1 MGTRN
6 RERRKVKRKGEKQRQ
21 QRAAQAQGS
30 HPPFDAY
37 RHPQQAEAAESLVG
51 AAVLARQRG
60 DVLQSQRCQR
70 ALTEGLDGPGGRRV
84 VDLALLGCLQR
95 WLALGWRHGWQP
107 ADVVRLAR
115 RTHGARHS
123 RMTVDLVAAQLRQYA
138 AATVDELWHAQ
149 LRAMEAEVWWP
160 RDDQY
165 LHLWGEREGTDRA
178 EVVEC
183 AVELL
188 VMLDRLPPLPMLC
201 PPPGSAGRGGAG
213 GPRAASWA
221 GDQRMLDRVRAL
233 LAKAESTGFPE
244 EAEAFTAKAQELMA
258 RHSIDHALLAAST
271 AAAEEPAGRRIGI
284 DNPYEAPKALLLDAV
299 ASANACRAVWSKDF
313 GFATV
318 MGYPTDLDAVEL
330 LYTSLLVQ
338 ATTAIVHAGTRRDR
352 YGRSSTRSFRQSFLT
367 AYAQRIGER
376 LRGATENVS
385 REARRQPGAAAN
397 LLPVLA
403 ARDDA
408 VRGAFET
415 MFPALSTRTVAVSNL
430 EGWASG
436 RASADRAS
444 LGPSQALPGTG

>member
-6 RERRKVKRKGEKQRQ
+6 RERRKVKRMGEKQRQ
-21 QRAAQAQGS
+21 QRAAQAQGD
-30 HPPFDAY
+30 HPLGDAY
-37 RHPQQAEAAESLVG
+37 RHPLPTEVAELLVG
-51 AAVLARQRG
+51 ATVLARQRG
-60 DVLQSQRCQR
+60 DVLESQRCLR
-70 ALTEGLDGPGGRRV
+70 GLVDGLDGPGGRRV
-84 VDLALLGCLQR
+84 IDLALAGGVQRCLGLC
-95 WLALGWRHGWQP
+95 WRHGWQP

-115 RTHGARHS
+115 RQHGARHA
-123 RMTVDLVAAQLRQYA
+123 RMAVDMVAAQLRQYA
-138 AATVDELWHAQ
+138 AATVDELWHGQ
-149 LRAMEAEVWWP
+149 LREMAAEVWWP

-165 LHLWGEREGTDRA
+165 LHLWAEREGADRA
-178 EVVEC
+178 EAIEC
-183 AVELL
+183 AVDLL
-188 VMLDRLPPLPMLC
+188 AMLDRLSPLPMLC
-201 PPPGSAGRGGAG
+201 PPPGSASRGGTGGRQAAG
-213 GPRAASWA
+213 WT

-258 RHSIDHALLAAST
+258 RYSIDHALLAAST
-271 AAAEEPAGRRIGI
+271 EATDPPAGRRIGI

-385 REARRQPGAAAN
+385 REARRQPGATN

-408 VRGAFET
+408 VREAT
-415 MFPALSTRTVAVSNL
+415 DAMFPGLSTRTVAVSNL